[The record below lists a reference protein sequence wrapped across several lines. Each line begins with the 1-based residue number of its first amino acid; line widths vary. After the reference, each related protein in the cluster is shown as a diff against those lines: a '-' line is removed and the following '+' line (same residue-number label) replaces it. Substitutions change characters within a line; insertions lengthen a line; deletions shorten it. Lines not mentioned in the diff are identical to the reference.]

1 MDSCIV
7 DTYIYESIYIII
19 YIIYVCHNYDVDSEK
34 NANWHVGSNQCSYN
48 FHGSTGFQVSLVY
61 FLRFEDME
69 PFIDYITSIS
79 SVFCVNQPQK
89 QHQNTPSKSTI
100 KPTPTLKIPETLAF
114 FLGPSWTFTSLTS
127 PPSPIWAPR
136 NVLQKDPR
144 PRHGTILQIQSLDLR
159 KLQKNDPPGKGT
171 TLPETNRF
179 LSTWKLMV
187 GRLVGRPIMCCVEA
201 IPFEKYARQFWIISS
216 R

>member
-100 KPTPTLKIPETLAF
+100 KPTPTLKISETLAF
-114 FLGPSWTFTSLTS
+114 FLDLVEPS
-127 PPSPIWAPR
+127 PPWPPHHPQFE
-136 NVLQKDPR
+136 LQETSYKKIPGQDMGPFFR
-144 PRHGTILQIQSLDLR
+144 YKAWTLGNS
-159 KLQKNDPPGKGT
+159 KKNEPPG
-171 TLPETNRF
+171 
-179 LSTWKLMV
+179 
-187 GRLVGRPIMCCVEA
+187 
-201 IPFEKYARQFWIISS
+201 
-216 R
+216 